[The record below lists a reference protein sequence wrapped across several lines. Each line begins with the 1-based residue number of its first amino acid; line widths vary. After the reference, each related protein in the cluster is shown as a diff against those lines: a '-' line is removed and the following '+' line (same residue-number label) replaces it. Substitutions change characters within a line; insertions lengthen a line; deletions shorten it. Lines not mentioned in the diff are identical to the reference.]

1 MGLSVGE
8 ALEDGIVRLAD
19 GRQLG
24 VFLGL
29 YVAHLLLTVGTQS
42 QLAAQR
48 DQFGDDA
55 LFEEALLPDEL
66 PLALEMPVGVATLLW
81 LLALVGLVA
90 VSLVA
95 FRTLLSSDAVGRPMA
110 LFVATAN
117 GVVAALV
124 ISTAVSF
131 GLVLFV
137 LPGLFLASALAFTY
151 PYVAVDRTNVF
162 EAMRRSWELTRG
174 HRLRVFGVL
183 VVTALGFFAI
193 SVVGGLLAIG
203 LGAVPVLAELVNVA
217 VGALAW
223 LFTLS
228 VLASAFDQLETFRTA
243 EAEKWAGVDD
253 ELLP

>member
-1 MGLSVGE
+1 MGLSIGE

-19 GRQLG
+19 ARQLG

-29 YVAHLLLTVGTQS
+29 SAAHLLLAIGTQS

-55 LFEEALLPDEL
+55 LFEEALLPETL
-66 PLALEMPVGVATLLW
+66 PLALEIPVGVATSLW
-81 LLALVGLVA
+81 LLALVALVA

-95 FRTLLSSDAVGRPMA
+95 FQTLLSSDAIDGPAA

-124 ISTAVSF
+124 ISTAVSL

-137 LPGLFLASALAFTY
+137 LPGLFLATALAFTY
-151 PYVAVDRTNVF
+151 PYVAVDRTTVF

-183 VVTALGFFAI
+183 VVTGLGFFAI
-193 SVVGGLLAIG
+193 GVVGGLLAIG

-223 LFTLS
+223 LFALS
-228 VLASAFDQLETFRTA
+228 VLASAFDQLETVRAA